1 MNQLQS
7 RLDFTRTGSL
17 FPYDKQQDILILSI
31 QTSSRCLP
39 LYTMQ
44 ALIDIMQTS
53 NNCQCVCIPSFSSE
67 NIFCHRISV
76 QQTAVVLSCFFQ
88 LSRYLPFLYYTTM
101 TTGHYNLLP
110 ICIITFF
117 NVIIV
122 FLNKITNHTVPIFNF
137 LSNENNSSIL
147 H

>member
-67 NIFCHRISV
+67 NIFCHQISV
-76 QQTAVVLSCFFQ
+76 QQTAVYCPVFPALKILTFS
-88 LSRYLPFLYYTTM
+88 LL
-101 TTGHYNLLP
+101 YNLDNWPLQSFVDLYNY
-110 ICIITFF
+110 IF

-122 FLNKITNHTVPIFNF
+122 FLNKITKHTVPIFNF

>member
-67 NIFCHRISV
+67 NIFCHQISV
-76 QQTAVVLSCFFQ
+76 QQTAVYCPVFPALKILTFS
-88 LSRYLPFLYYTTM
+88 LLYN
-101 TTGHYNLLP
+101 HDNWLLQSFVDLYNY
-110 ICIITFF
+110 IF